1 MRQSKQLAL
10 MFLLGALLVGGALG
24 FAADR
29 AVVRRQSPRWG
40 DPRAMRTLF
49 SNELALDDQQRSD
62 VQHGVRRDVGT
73 RFTALLRPVR
83 PQLDSV
89 SDSANARIRLMLKPD
104 QRQKFDALHQE
115 MQAHARDSEKR

>member
-49 SNELALDDQQRSD
+49 SNELALDDQQRSALD
-62 VQHGVRRDVGT
+62 TILDWKHD